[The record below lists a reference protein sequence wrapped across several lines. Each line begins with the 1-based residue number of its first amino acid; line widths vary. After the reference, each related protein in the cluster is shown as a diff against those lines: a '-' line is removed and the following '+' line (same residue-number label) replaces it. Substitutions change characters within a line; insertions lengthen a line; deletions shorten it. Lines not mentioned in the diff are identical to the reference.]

1 MTDIKN
7 VVMILNMSEKNP
19 KKTAFISGMRD
30 GLPIALGYF
39 AVSFSLGIQAKE
51 AGMSV
56 LQAAVMSLTSLTSA
70 GEFAALSIIATG
82 GSYISMAVSQLII
95 NLRYIL
101 MSFALSQRIAPNTS
115 SLHRT
120 CMSYGIT
127 DEIFG
132 VSVKQERPLSPFYTY
147 GAVLLASPGWVAGT
161 ALGVAAGNILPDN
174 VVSALNLALYGMFIA
189 VFIPQSRDDKHV
201 ALAVLASMLLSTASA
216 FIPYIKD
223 IRAASP
229 GTMIIILTVLISLVF
244 AIIFP
249 VKDSEGETDAQKN
262 QDIEKN

>member
-1 MTDIKN
+1 
-7 VVMILNMSEKNP
+7 MILNMSEKKQRKN
-19 KKTAFISGMRD
+19 AFISGMRD

-51 AGMSV
+51 AGMTV
-56 LQAAVMSLTSLTSA
+56 LQAAVMSLTNLTSA

-82 GSYISMAVSQLII
+82 GSYISMALSQLII

-101 MSFALSQRIAPNTS
+101 MSFALSQRIAPETS
-115 SLHRT
+115 TLHRN
-120 CMSYGIT
+120 CMSYGVT

-132 VSVKQERPLSPFYTY
+132 ISVRQPRPLSPFYTY
-147 GAVLLASPGWVAGT
+147 GALLLAVPGWTAGT
-161 ALGVAAGNILPDN
+161 ALGVAAGNILPEN

-189 VFIPQSRDDKHV
+189 VFIPQSREDKHV
-201 ALAVLASMLLSTASA
+201 AVAVLASMVLSTACA
-216 FIPYIKD
+216 FIPYVKD
-223 IRAASP
+223 LRAASP

-249 VKDSEGETDAQKN
+249 VKESEGEAGSQ
-262 QDIEKN
+262 EK

>member
-1 MTDIKN
+1 
-7 VVMILNMSEKNP
+7 MILNMSEINP
-19 KKTAFISGMRD
+19 KKRAFISGMRD

-39 AVSFSLGIQAKE
+39 AVSFSLGIQAKD

-82 GSYISMAVSQLII
+82 GSYISMALSQLII

-101 MSFALSQRIAPNTS
+101 MSFALSQRIAPETS

-120 CMSYGIT
+120 CMSYGVT

-132 VSVKQERPLSPFYTY
+132 ISVKQPKPLSPFYTY
-147 GAVLLASPGWVAGT
+147 GALLLAVPGWVAGT

-174 VVSALNLALYGMFIA
+174 IVSALNLALYGMFIA
-189 VFIPQSRDDKHV
+189 VFIPQSREDKHV
-201 ALAVLASMLLSTASA
+201 AFAVLASMIISTACA
-216 FIPYIKD
+216 FIPFIKD
-223 IRAASP
+223 IRKASP

-244 AIIFP
+244 AILFP
-249 VKDSEGETDAQKN
+249 IKENDDVSQDSA
-262 QDIEKN
+262 EK

>member
-1 MTDIKN
+1 
-7 VVMILNMSEKNP
+7 
-19 KKTAFISGMRD
+19 MRD

-39 AVSFSLGIQAKE
+39 AVSFSLGIQAKD

-82 GSYISMAVSQLII
+82 GSYISMALSQLII

-101 MSFALSQRIAPNTS
+101 MSFALSQRIAPETS

-120 CMSYGIT
+120 CMSYGVT

-132 VSVKQERPLSPFYTY
+132 ISVKQPKPLSPFYTY
-147 GAVLLASPGWVAGT
+147 GALLLAVPGWVAGT

-174 VVSALNLALYGMFIA
+174 IVSALNLALYGMFIA
-189 VFIPQSRDDKHV
+189 VFIPQSREDKHV
-201 ALAVLASMLLSTASA
+201 AFAVLASMIISTACA
-216 FIPYIKD
+216 FIPFIKD
-223 IRAASP
+223 IRKASP

-244 AIIFP
+244 AILFP
-249 VKDSEGETDAQKN
+249 IKENDDVSQDSA
-262 QDIEKN
+262 EK

>member
-1 MTDIKN
+1 
-7 VVMILNMSEKNP
+7 MSEINP
-19 KKTAFISGMRD
+19 KKRAFISGMRD

-39 AVSFSLGIQAKE
+39 AVSFSLGIQAKD

-82 GSYISMAVSQLII
+82 GSYISMALSQLII

-101 MSFALSQRIAPNTS
+101 MSFALSQRIAPETS

-120 CMSYGIT
+120 CMSYGVT

-132 VSVKQERPLSPFYTY
+132 ISVKQPKPLSPFYTY
-147 GAVLLASPGWVAGT
+147 GALLLAVPGWVAGT

-174 VVSALNLALYGMFIA
+174 IVSALNLALYGMFIA
-189 VFIPQSRDDKHV
+189 VFIPQSREDKHV
-201 ALAVLASMLLSTASA
+201 AFAVLASMIISTACA
-216 FIPYIKD
+216 FIPFIKD
-223 IRAASP
+223 IRKASP

-244 AIIFP
+244 AILFP
-249 VKDSEGETDAQKN
+249 IKENDDVSQDSA
-262 QDIEKN
+262 EK

>member
-1 MTDIKN
+1 
-7 VVMILNMSEKNP
+7 
-19 KKTAFISGMRD
+19 
-30 GLPIALGYF
+30 
-39 AVSFSLGIQAKE
+39 
-51 AGMSV
+51 
-56 LQAAVMSLTSLTSA
+56 
-70 GEFAALSIIATG
+70 
-82 GSYISMAVSQLII
+82 
-95 NLRYIL
+95 
-101 MSFALSQRIAPNTS
+101 
-115 SLHRT
+115 
-120 CMSYGIT
+120 MSYGIT

-216 FIPYIKD
+216 FIPYVKD

-262 QDIEKN
+262 QDI